1 MSLASEVFPSQERL
15 PMKKDRKIR
24 RELLDE
30 LLAGY
35 ATPEDL
41 TGPEGLLKRLTGAL
55 VERALEAE
63 LTEHLGYDE
72 HAVEGRGSG
81 NSRNGSGEKTLQ
93 TEQGP
98 ISVEVPRDRNGTFEP
113 QLVKKHQRRFT
124 GFDEKI
130 VGMYAR
136 GMSTRDIQAHLS
148 ELYGTD
154 IAPSLVSAVTEAV
167 IDEVQGWQARP
178 LEPIWPIVY
187 LDALVIK
194 VRDGGVVSNKS
205 AYLALGINADG
216 KKEVLGLWLAA
227 NEGAKFW
234 LLVISELKNRGIED
248 IFIACCDGLKG
259 FPEAIEAVFPKTV
272 VQTCIV
278 HMIRNSV
285 RFVGWTKR
293 KALCADLR
301 RVYGAP
307 TEDAALAALDEFEK
321 TWGKSHPLVVASWR
335 NNWERVRP
343 FFAFPF
349 EVRRIIYTTNAIE
362 SLNFV
367 LRKTIKSK
375 GHFPND
381 EAATKLLFL
390 ALRNAEK
397 KWIRPPRG
405 WTSTL
410 NQFDIHFEGRLRA

>member
-1 MSLASEVFPSQERL
+1 MSLASGVFSSQERS
-15 PMKKDRKIR
+15 PMKKDRKIP

-35 ATPEDL
+35 AKPEDL

-81 NSRNGSGEKTLQ
+81 NSRNGSGEKTLE

-98 ISVEVPRDRNGTFEP
+98 IPIEVPRDRNGTFEP

-124 GFDEKI
+124 GFDDKI

-136 GMSTRDIQAHLS
+136 GMSTRDIREHLS
-148 ELYGTD
+148 ELYGTE
-154 IAPSLVSAVTEAV
+154 IAPSLVSAVTDAV
-167 IDEVQGWQARP
+167 VDEVQAWQARP

-234 LLVISELKNRGIED
+234 LLVITELKNRGVED

-285 RFVGWTKR
+285 RFVAWTKR
-293 KALCADLR
+293 KALCSDLR

-307 TEDAALAALDEFEK
+307 TEDAALAALDEFGK

-397 KWIRPPRG
+397 KWKRPPRG
-405 WTSTL
+405 WRSTL
-410 NQFDIHFEGRLRA
+410 NQFDIHFEGRLPA